1 MSSYFLGASF
11 IKLEDSVS
19 FPLNLSC
26 FSDLCLTIK
35 WGRNVGWASFNVRLQ
50 ETLGSLVILF
60 FFFLYLPENLLEDST
75 RSGPI
80 SLVIAAGVSLD
91 HSVRSMSSV
100 AIRSM
105 AHLSSG

>member
-1 MSSYFLGASF
+1 MLVGPVSMLGFKRPWDPLSY
-11 IKLEDSVS
+11 
-19 FPLNLSC
+19 
-26 FSDLCLTIK
+26 
-35 WGRNVGWASFNVRLQ
+35 
-50 ETLGSLVILF
+50 F